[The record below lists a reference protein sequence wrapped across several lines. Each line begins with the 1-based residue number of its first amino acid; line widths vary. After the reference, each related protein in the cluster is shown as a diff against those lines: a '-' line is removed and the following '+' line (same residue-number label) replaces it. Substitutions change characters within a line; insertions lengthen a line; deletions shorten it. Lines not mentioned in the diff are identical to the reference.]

1 MHVNIVTCLYVLS
14 GWLCIGVISIITL
27 TPKTGSML
35 MTVFTGVMS
44 ADSCVFVWKIME
56 WLFDV
61 WFCFGVCARFPH
73 QQIWAARLSYTCT
86 HIWCPL
92 LLSITTPSDYIVQLI
107 FCGWLDPIERMLW
120 AQEGMEVTIVSHVAI
135 YFKKWFQLHVSS
147 RWRILWFTIHS
158 TKTSCSET
166 SCGDQWKF
174 IFSDL

>member
-14 GWLCIGVISIITL
+14 GWLYCGVISIITL

-35 MTVFTGVMS
+35 ITEFTGVMS
-44 ADSCVFVWKIME
+44 ADSCVFVWMAA
-56 WLFDV
+56 

-92 LLSITTPSDYIVQLI
+92 LLSITAPSDYIVQLI
-107 FCGWLDPIERMLW
+107 FCGWLDPIERM
-120 AQEGMEVTIVSHVAI
+120 QVSTGGNGGDHSEPCSY
-135 YFKKWFQLHVSS
+135 YFKKWFQLHVRS
-147 RWRILWFTIHS
+147 RWQILWFTIHS

-166 SCGDQWKF
+166 SCGNQWKF